1 MAGVISAIGGFL
13 SGFVD
18 NSENPHFIRA
28 QRWMMLH
35 VCVLTNVTFFQAGF
49 TFTYLNDKEDI
60 DMLAAT
66 AFNTSLTTWSEAGPK
81 NVLKEAFPKVT
92 AAVDTATAVPELQ
105 RYVLTTCVPFWD
117 TIYAQQSTLRV
128 FLWPF
133 MIVYGIYSV
142 FWLFHV
148 MKKCFRPTT
157 TTLQRS
163 KGDWM
168 DFGYETFVWVL
179 TQVAE
184 VVFISYAIIGLL
196 NRYTNDQTPEYF
208 NTARAEFDSPPGA
221 NYQMTENCN
230 AMDRVLGH
238 DLWGKHTPWA
248 ADKIMMDI
256 VLGVIIAFFTLIRY
270 TLNAI
275 LLYGNQEK
283 SKPPDYGAGANIPGY
298 ATGYPPMYNVVAMR

>member
-1 MAGVISAIGGFL
+1 MAAVISAIGGFL

-18 NSENPHFIRA
+18 DSENRHFIRA

-35 VCVLTNVTFFQAGF
+35 VGVLTIVTFFQAAF
-49 TFTYLNDKEDI
+49 TFTYLNDKADI

-66 AFNTSLTTWSEAGPK
+66 AFNTSFTSWGDTGPK
-81 NVLKEAFPKVT
+81 NVLKETFTKVPGEP
-92 AAVDTATAVPELQ
+92 VVATGVPELK

-117 TIYAQQSTLRV
+117 TVYAQQSTLKNFLWV
-128 FLWPF
+128 FL
-133 MIVYGIYSV
+133 IAYGLYSV
-142 FWLFHV
+142 FWLFMV
-148 MKKCFRPTT
+148 LKKCFKPTK
-157 TTLQRS
+157 LERS
-163 KGDWM
+163 DGNWM
-168 DFGYETFVWVL
+168 DFAYETFVWVL

-196 NRYTNDQTPEYF
+196 NRYTNDQTSESF
-208 NTARAEFDSPPGA
+208 NTARAEFEPA
-221 NYQMTENCN
+221 LTTNYDMTENCN

-270 TLNAI
+270 TLNAV
-275 LLYGNQEK
+275 LLYGKQD
-283 SKPPDYGAGANIPGY
+283 KPPDYGAGANIPGY